1 MKFGLGIHGTSQNM
15 PDRADAARLIAKL
28 LANRQT
34 SLDEI
39 PRLIEHVQRALA
51 SLDATIPEISIAP
64 VPTVR
69 PRPAQRMRLS
79 RAVAPPE
86 LPTISAPPAP
96 KPLPSMLVRRA
107 ETITVA
113 PAAPSAVFAPAPGSP
128 VRGVVQWFD
137 SRTGQGT
144 LRLAGLSRDVAV
156 DAAMLAACGIS
167 RLFKG
172 QEVAATLEGPGE
184 IPRVVALRLANVP
197 ATSAAS
203 GGMVLD
209 RHAKPV
215 VVELKREAQRRS
227 AARAEA
233 ELLLPP
239 QRAR

>member
-1 MKFGLGIHGTSQNM
+1 MSEK
-15 PDRADAARLIAKL
+15 AEAAHLIAKL
-28 LANRQT
+28 LANRRT

-39 PRLIEHVQRALA
+39 PGLIESVQRALA
-51 SLDATIPEISIAP
+51 GLGT
-64 VPTVR
+64 TT
-69 PRPAQRMRLS
+69 
-79 RAVAPPE
+79 RAVPIVYAPARKQRRARVKRAMTPPKSSPMPALPE
-86 LPTISAPPAP
+86 PAP
-96 KPLPSMLVRRA
+96 KALPAILVRRSSV
-107 ETITVA
+107 ISVA
-113 PAAPSAVFAPAPGSP
+113 PAAPAALFAPTASSF

-144 LRLAGLSRDVAV
+144 LRLAGLSRDVPV
-156 DAAMLAACGIS
+156 DAAMLAAFGIP

-172 QEVAATLEGPGE
+172 QEIEATLDSAIETPK
-184 IPRVVALRLANVP
+184 VVALRLANAP

-203 GGMVLD
+203 GGTVLD

>member
-1 MKFGLGIHGTSQNM
+1 MSEK
-15 PDRADAARLIAKL
+15 ADAARLIAKL
-28 LANRQT
+28 LAHRRT

-39 PRLIEHVQRALA
+39 PILIERVGRALA
-51 SLDATIPEISIAP
+51 ELTATAGATALVS
-64 VPTVR
+64 
-69 PRPAQRMRLS
+69 
-79 RAVAPPE
+79 
-86 LPTISAPPAP
+86 PPAIKQRRARA
-96 KPLPSMLVRRA
+96 KPVMAAKSPPLSPAPEPAPRASPSMLVRRA
-107 ETITVA
+107 AVISVAPVA
-113 PAAPSAVFAPAPGSP
+113 PAPVFAPPPGSA

-144 LRLAGLSRDVAV
+144 LRLAGLSRDVPI
-156 DAAMLAACGIS
+156 DAASLASFGIS

-172 QEVAATLEGPGE
+172 QEVAATLDNANEAPKL
-184 IPRVVALRLANVP
+184 VALHLANAP
-197 ATSAAS
+197 ATSVVS
-203 GGMVLD
+203 GGTVLD

>member
-1 MKFGLGIHGTSQNM
+1 MSET
-15 PDRADAARLIAKL
+15 AEAARLIVKL
-28 LANRQT
+28 LANRRT
-34 SLDEI
+34 TLDEI
-39 PRLIEHVQRALA
+39 PGLIESVGRALA
-51 SLDATIPEISIAP
+51 GLGATTREIAVVSAPALKQRRTRGKRATTPPESSPIP
-64 VPTVR
+64 
-69 PRPAQRMRLS
+69 
-79 RAVAPPE
+79 APPE
-86 LPTISAPPAP
+86 PAP
-96 KPLPSMLVRRA
+96 KALPSMLVRRS
-107 ETITVA
+107 TMISVA
-113 PAAPSAVFAPAPGSP
+113 PAAPAAVFAPAPNGA

-144 LRLAGLSRDVAV
+144 LRLAGLSRDVPV
-156 DAAMLAACGIS
+156 DAAMLAAFGIP

-172 QEVAATLEGPGE
+172 QEIEAALDGAVETPKV
-184 IPRVVALRLANVP
+184 IALHIANAP

-203 GGMVLD
+203 GGTVLD

>member
-1 MKFGLGIHGTSQNM
+1 MSEK
-15 PDRADAARLIAKL
+15 AEAAHLIAKL
-28 LANRQT
+28 LANRRT

-39 PRLIEHVQRALA
+39 PGLIESVQRALA
-51 SLDATIPEISIAP
+51 NLGTTAKEISIVSAP
-64 VPTVR
+64 ALKERRTHGK
-69 PRPAQRMRLS
+69 
-79 RAVAPPE
+79 RAVTLPKSPSKSPAIAAPPE
-86 LPTISAPPAP
+86 PAP
-96 KPLPSMLVRRA
+96 KALPSMLVRRA
-107 ETITVA
+107 AVISVA
-113 PAAPSAVFAPAPGSP
+113 PATQSATFAPAPSNAL
-128 VRGVVQWFD
+128 RGVVQWFD

-144 LRLAGLSRDVAV
+144 LRLAGLSRDVPV
-156 DAAMLAACGIS
+156 DAAMLAAFGIP

-172 QEVAATLEGPGE
+172 QEIGATLDGAVETPK
-184 IPRVVALRLANVP
+184 VVALHLANAP